1 MRGGVQFWLGG
12 SQAGRGTEKLFV
24 PQATQSIF
32 PERHSPQ
39 AFLGR
44 KVRNSAENVRLCI
57 YMETITGLLYNRIQ
71 NHHTI
76 EKRKN
81 KVLDVLRDCSGW
93 LWANTCPFSSKH
105 MRFLLTL
112 VIFPW
117 GILGMLP
124 YKLIPPPFCGSDLRF
139 GTLYFQIHPPS
150 CLHPLPTQTD
160 LGPPVLLRARRIE
173 KIPHA
178 RLPSILPSSR
188 TLSNVAGEGSPG
200 LRVQALCSGRRLLY
214 KSSHLARLSGVGTT
228 GNPVF
233 WGESLRHQPS
243 RIPAQYS
250 TCLFPPGW

>member
-39 AFLGR
+39 ALLGR

-124 YKLIPPPFCGSDLRF
+124 YSLFLLLSVVQIYVLGHYIFRF
-139 GTLYFQIHPPS
+139 
-150 CLHPLPTQTD
+150 
-160 LGPPVLLRARRIE
+160 
-173 KIPHA
+173 
-178 RLPSILPSSR
+178 ILPLASIP
-188 TLSNVAGEGSPG
+188 SPH
-200 LRVQALCSGRRLLY
+200 RQ
-214 KSSHLARLSGVGTT
+214 
-228 GNPVF
+228 
-233 WGESLRHQPS
+233 
-243 RIPAQYS
+243 I
-250 TCLFPPGW
+250 